1 MVTIDYVINL
11 MRLALETTLTL
22 TLPLLG
28 LALALGLIVG
38 IFQAA
43 TSINEQT
50 LSFVPKLFVVFV
62 ALLVL
67 GPWMLATLM
76 EFFRYI
82 FAEMINI
89 TR

>member
-1 MVTIDYVINL
+1 MLTIDYVIEI
-11 MRLALETTLTL
+11 MRHALTMTLSV

-28 LALALGLIVG
+28 LALVLGLIVG

-50 LSFVPKLFVVFV
+50 LSFVPKLFVVFA

-67 GPWMLATLM
+67 GPWILGNFQD
-76 EFFRYI
+76 FFNFI
-82 FAEMINI
+82 FGEMINI

>member
-11 MRLALETTLTL
+11 LRLALETTLKL

-28 LALALGLIVG
+28 LALVLGLIVG

-62 ALLVL
+62 ALLVI
-67 GPWMLATLM
+67 GPWMLGTIT
-76 EFFRYI
+76 EFFNYI